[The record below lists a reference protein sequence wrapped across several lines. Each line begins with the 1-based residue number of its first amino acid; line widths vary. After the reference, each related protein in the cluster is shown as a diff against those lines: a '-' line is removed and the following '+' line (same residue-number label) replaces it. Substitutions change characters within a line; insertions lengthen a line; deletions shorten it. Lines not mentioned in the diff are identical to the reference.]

1 MLFSSIF
8 ILVSLLFLLDLS
20 TQLHLYLSG
29 VILQTARAEEEK
41 ANEDVGA
48 TAAVTTKDDIARLI
62 HLFKFPGAQVHWSNL
77 PIILALMMMEC

>member
-48 TAAVTTKDDIARLI
+48 TAV
-62 HLFKFPGAQVHWSNL
+62 
-77 PIILALMMMEC
+77 

>member
-8 ILVSLLFLLDLS
+8 ILVSLLFLFDLS

-41 ANEDVGA
+41 ASEDVGA
-48 TAAVTTKDDIARLI
+48 TAAVTTKDDIA
-62 HLFKFPGAQVHWSNL
+62 
-77 PIILALMMMEC
+77 